1 MPPDGQNVIVTLSD
15 GSELLAYFHA
25 ENWWVGQPDN
35 PEDIMLEGV
44 VSWREVV

>member
-25 ENWWVGQPDN
+25 QNWWVGQPDN
-35 PEDIMLEGV
+35 GQDIVLEGV
-44 VSWREVV
+44 VSWRWVE

>member
-25 ENWWVGQPDN
+25 QNWWVGQPDN
-35 PEDIMLEGV
+35 PDDIILDGV
-44 VSWREVV
+44 VSWRWVE